1 MQKILNNIP
10 INILDKKIVM
20 VIAIIIIG
28 IIIYKIIERAL
39 NRLLDR
45 DKKHKRLDKKS
56 KTMIKLI
63 DNIIKYIIIVIV
75 GVLILQI
82 YGINVNSL
90 IAGLGLVSVIAGLA
104 IQDPLKD
111 IVSGINIITDDYYSL
126 GDVINIDGIE
136 GKVVQLGVRTTKIL
150 DTKRGDI
157 YVFANRNISKVTKV
171 SEELYLDVPLSYEDQ
186 IIKQEKVLNDACE
199 KIQKLENV
207 TEAKYIGLNEFSS
220 SALIYKIKILCKPEA
235 KLQVK
240 RQANRII
247 KMDIDKNKLS
257 IPYTQITIHNA
268 NTKNS

>member
-28 IIIYKIIERAL
+28 IIIYKIIERTL

-63 DNIIKYIIIVIV
+63 DNIVKYIIIVIV

-157 YVFANRNISKVTKV
+157 YVLANRNISKVTKV
-171 SEELYLDVPLSYEDQ
+171 DRKSV
-186 IIKQEKVLNDACE
+186 V
-199 KIQKLENV
+199 
-207 TEAKYIGLNEFSS
+207 
-220 SALIYKIKILCKPEA
+220 
-235 KLQVK
+235 
-240 RQANRII
+240 
-247 KMDIDKNKLS
+247 
-257 IPYTQITIHNA
+257 
-268 NTKNS
+268 

>member
-1 MQKILNNIP
+1 MEKLINNLE
-10 INILDKKIVM
+10 INIFDKKIIM
-20 VIAIIIIG
+20 VLVIILIG
-28 IIIYKIIERAL
+28 IVFYKIIERTI
-39 NRLLDR
+39 NIVLDR
-45 DKKHKRLDKKS
+45 DKKHKKLDKKS
-56 KTMIKLI
+56 KTMIKLVN
-63 DNIIKYIIIVIV
+63 NIVKYVIIAIV

-111 IVSGINIITDDYYSL
+111 IVSGINIITDDYYAL
-126 GDVINIDGIE
+126 GDVINIDGVE
-136 GKVVQLGVRTTKIL
+136 GKVIQLGVRTTKIL
-150 DTKRGDI
+150 DTKRGDT

-171 SEELYLDVPLSYEDQ
+171 SEELYIDVPLSYEDQ
-186 IIKQEKVLNDACE
+186 IIKQEKILNDACE

-220 SALIYKIKILCKPEA
+220 SALIYKIKILCKPES
-235 KLQVK
+235 KFQVK

-247 KMDIDKNKLS
+247 KMDLDKNKLS
-257 IPYTQITIHNA
+257 IPYTQITIHNS